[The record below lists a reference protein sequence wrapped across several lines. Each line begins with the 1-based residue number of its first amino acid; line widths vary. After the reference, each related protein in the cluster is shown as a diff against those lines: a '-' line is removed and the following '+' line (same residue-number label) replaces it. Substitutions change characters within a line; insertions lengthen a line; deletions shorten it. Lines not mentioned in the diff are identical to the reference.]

1 MYNRII
7 SGLLRNS
14 SVKTILKVMLDIIAV
29 SAALLFTYL
38 LRYDG
43 DIPRY
48 YFNQMVNLLPIVASV
63 TVAAGLLI
71 GTYRQLWHYASIIE
85 GLSLIIITTAVFT
98 LLICLRLTGLV
109 IIPYSVAVIYSVL
122 STCLLVSLRLARLI
136 QFRWIKGFQTKDD
149 SHDIV
154 LTLFV
159 GAGDT
164 ANDLLS
170 DIRSKKF
177 KRWKVVG
184 LLDDDPTKQ
193 GVQLHGCKILGP
205 TTALEQIIE
214 QYGVQLVVLSMPSA
228 RPAVIKDI
236 YRRSVRENVQVK
248 VVPSVK
254 EQFDNFGYKKEIERI
269 TLNDLKDAKEIKQS
283 VLLDIASSKKKE
295 SVLITG
301 GAGYIGSHL
310 VSLFL
315 KEGYEVTIL
324 DKFLYGDAGIS
335 DIVHNPNLNIIEG
348 DIANI
353 QDVTS
358 AVKNVNTVIA
368 LAALVG
374 DPACGL
380 DAEETLNL
388 NYESTKVLMESCE
401 FYNVERLV
409 FASSCSVYGASNN
422 KILDE
427 ESPINPVSL
436 YARTRI
442 YSEDYI
448 LQRSHNVTPV
458 ILRLSTVF
466 GLSPRMRY
474 DLVVNTLVARGILN
488 GKFRV
493 FGGEQWRPFIHCK
506 DAATAFYLTAIKD
519 LSIVSDQI
527 FNVGSNDLNYTI
539 SQIADVVSEEV
550 GDTKVLYENNGDD
563 PRNYRVSFDKI
574 ANSLGYVP
582 QYDLR
587 QGIREM
593 IKEIR
598 TNAYLQDIENPIFSN
613 VAHLRSKLNKSVS
626 S

>member
-193 GVQLHGCKILGP
+193 GGQLHGCKILGP